1 MEHRAS
7 NCNALVTTHYFS
19 LLEGTKVEAMIQ
31 AHENEISLD
40 SGKSGELLNKSD
52 KSVYQRSIIWYS
64 RCGTLVLHLL
74 LFL

>member
-40 SGKSGELLNKSD
+40 SGKSGELLNWKRPNLS
-52 KSVYQRSIIWYS
+52 STVCTVMFSMTSLSIKE
-64 RCGTLVLHLL
+64 V
-74 LFL
+74 